1 MVVNQRAGVD
11 METHD
16 PMDLI
21 HLAGIGGNSVV
32 VRVTGQELGASGR
45 HPDVLVGEI
54 SIETRFVKGSI
65 KTWLFPQDLTDW
77 ETALNTLAVG
87 ESIAWRKDKRA
98 TELHV
103 DLEEGL
109 ERATVSVADRS
120 MSLTT
125 VQVIVDLADGWLED
139 HRARLDRV
147 RQAWPMRR
155 N

>member
-1 MVVNQRAGVD
+1 
-11 METHD
+11 MEAQG

-32 VRVTGQELGASGR
+32 LRVTGQEVGASEQG
-45 HPDVLVGEI
+45 PDVLVGEI
-54 SIETRFVKGSI
+54 SVGTRFVRGSI
-65 KTWLFPQDLTDW
+65 KTWIFPQDLTDW
-77 ETALNTLAVG
+77 ETALNTLAGG
-87 ESIAWRKDKRA
+87 ESIAWRENKRA

-125 VQVIVDLADGWLED
+125 VRVTIDLADGWLED

-147 RQAWPMRR
+147 RQAWPKRR
-155 N
+155 S